1 MTELDAVAR
10 EVSHQPRRRRRARR
24 SQGYQLSED
33 FKARMPKIK
42 IWPALIWSVL
52 LSVIS
57 IANPFLTFLATN
69 VQTQN
74 LYAGMAMM
82 AGQNPYG
89 DFFATNGVFY
99 YLLAWLGHIDG
110 GFIVFGF
117 LQMIALFI
125 AGVYFY
131 KIMVYFSQSERLA
144 TSSSHWFYIFIASLG
159 FGGLYAEIFALPFVL
174 ASLWF
179 LVRYFANAVG
189 DEAFILYG
197 IEAAL
202 AFLIY
207 PESLLLWLLAG
218 FILFV
223 FNTQQRQMA
232 RGFYQLLA
240 SIFGLLLVLYLV
252 GYYAFEAQILG
263 TAIQQTFLYNLNLD
277 FQYAGLYV
285 TPALVAGFLLLSG
298 FFKGFIQTVSSLGQ
312 GLHTHIKVLILLV
325 FIAQLVFIIGTQ
337 NGHYSQLLS
346 LLPYGFVMT
355 VLHLGAGSEVEERG
369 YLSRHFFLPL
379 VMAFGMVAQPAYTY
393 FVEGDLVTDRASI
406 ASYVGQETTKTDK
419 IYVWDNSAS
428 IYLDSQRL
436 SSATIIT
443 AEPYLTTTGNQN
455 SLLYDL
461 NKNEASLVIVNKN
474 IPLLDDVKAN
484 LELQYKPVKTT
495 DYFTV
500 YQKNE

>member
-1 MTELDAVAR
+1 MTELDAAVR
-10 EVSHQPRRRRRARR
+10 ETSTKPRRHRRARR
-24 SQGYQLSED
+24 SKSYQIAEE
-33 FKARMPKIK
+33 FKDKLPQAK
-42 IWPALIWSVL
+42 IWPALIWSLVL
-52 LSVIS
+52 SLVSV
-57 IANPFLTFLATN
+57 ANPYLTFLATN
-69 VQTQN
+69 LQTQN

-82 AGQNPYG
+82 SGQHPYG
-89 DFFATNGVFY
+89 DFFATNGILFY
-99 YLLAWLGHIDG
+99 LMSLIGHIG
-110 GFIVFGF
+110 GSFIVFGF
-117 LQMIALFI
+117 LQFIALVI

-174 ASLWF
+174 ASIWF

-285 TPALVAGFLLLSG
+285 TLAVVAGFLLLSG

-312 GLHTHIKVLILLV
+312 GRNTHIKVLILLV
-325 FIAQLVFIIGTQ
+325 FVAQLVFIIGTP

-355 VLHLGAGSEVEERG
+355 VLHLGADSEGEERG
-369 YLSRHFFLPL
+369 YLSRQFFLPL

-393 FVEGDLVTDRASI
+393 FVEGDLLADRASI

-436 SSATIIT
+436 SSATIIS

-484 LELQYKPVKTT
+484 LELQYKSVKTT

>member
-1 MTELDAVAR
+1 MTEVDTVAH
-10 EVSHQPRRRRRARR
+10 EVSYQPRRRRRARR
-24 SQGYQLSED
+24 LQGYQLSED
-33 FKARMPKIK
+33 FKTRMPKTK
-42 IWPALIWSVL
+42 IWPALVWSLVL
-52 LSVIS
+52 SLVSV
-57 IANPFLTFLATN
+57 ANPFLTFLATN
-69 VQTQN
+69 EQTQQ

-89 DFFATNGVFY
+89 DFFATNGVLY

-117 LQMIALFI
+117 LQMLALFI

-159 FGGLYAEIFALPFVL
+159 FGGIYAEVFVLPFVL

-197 IEAAL
+197 IEVAL

-207 PESLLLWLLAG
+207 PQSLLLWLLAG
-218 FILFV
+218 FVLFV

-232 RGFYQLLA
+232 RGLYQLLA

-285 TPALVAGFLLLSG
+285 TLALVAGFLLLSG
-298 FFKGFIQTVSSLGQ
+298 FFKGFIQTVSSFGQ
-312 GLHTHIKVLILLV
+312 GRYTHIKVLILLV
-325 FIAQLVFIIGTQ
+325 FVAQLVFIIGTP

-355 VLHLGAGSEVEERG
+355 VLHLGADLEAEERG

-379 VMAFGMVAQPAYTY
+379 VIAFGMVAQPAYTY

-406 ASYVGQETTKTDK
+406 ASYVGQETNKTDK

-436 SSATIIT
+436 SSAILTT
-443 AEPYLTTTGNQN
+443 VEPYLNTTENKN
-455 SLLYDL
+455 SLIYDL
-461 NKNEASLVIVNKN
+461 NKNEATYVVVNKN
-474 IPLLDDVKAN
+474 LPILDEVKTN
-484 LELQYKPVKTT
+484 LEAQYQSVQTT
-495 DYFTV
+495 DYFV
-500 YQKNE
+500 IYQKNE